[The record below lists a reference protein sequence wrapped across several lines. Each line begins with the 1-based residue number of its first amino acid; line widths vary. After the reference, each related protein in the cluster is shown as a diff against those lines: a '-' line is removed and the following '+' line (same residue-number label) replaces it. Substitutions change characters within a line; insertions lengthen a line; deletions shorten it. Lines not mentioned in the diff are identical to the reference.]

1 MTFAQTPLHRALQ
14 ALTRGRGSRLL
25 GAGLCVALLSAC
37 TLSPD
42 YHRPELNSS
51 AAQFK
56 HAEGWTQASPSDAI
70 ARGAW
75 WEIYGDAGLNA
86 LVEELNRSNQTVAQ
100 SEAQYRQAQAL
111 VRSSRAALFPSLDL
125 SASKNRSAQG
135 TGSSSSSLSNNSSG
149 IRNTYNAQLGV
160 SWEIDLWGKLRETM
174 NANEASAE
182 ASFADLASIRL
193 SQQSELV
200 QNYLQLR
207 VIDEQKRLLEA
218 TVAAYERSL
227 RMNEN
232 QYRAGVAGPDAVAQA
247 RTQLKST
254 QADLIDLIWQRAQFE
269 NAIAVLL
276 GKAPADFALADSKA
290 IPALP
295 QIPVSLPSQLLE
307 RRPDIAAAE
316 RNVMAANANIGV
328 SRAAYFPDLSLS
340 MSGGYSSSSFSNWI
354 ELPNR
359 YWSVGPQLALTL
371 FDAGK
376 RSAEVDRTVAV
387 YDQTV
392 AQYRQTVLD
401 GFKEVENLLVQL
413 KVYGDEAVVRQEALD
428 AARESLRLTEN
439 QYRAGLIGYLDVV
452 NVQTTAL
459 SNERSVLNLLQGRLV
474 ASVQLVAALG
484 GGWDAEQAFAEQD
497 SKPRAARCTSCR
509 RCWPASRCCSAP
521 WMPCAPA
528 GWLGIWKMQATP
540 AWAIPLPPPC
550 ARPRARPAGWCCPAT
565 CR

>member
-1 MTFAQTPLHRALQ
+1 MNFAQTPLHRAFTR
-14 ALTRGRGSRLL
+14 LTRGRGSRLL
-25 GAGLCVALLSAC
+25 GAGLCVAMLSAC

-42 YHRPELNSS
+42 YHRPELSTP
-51 AAQFK
+51 AQFK
-56 HAEGWTQASPSDAI
+56 QAEGWTQAKPSDAL

-86 LVEELNRSNQTVAQ
+86 LVEELNRNNQTVAQ
-100 SEAQYRQAQAL
+100 YEAQYRQAQAL
-111 VRSSRAALFPSLDL
+111 VRSSRGALFPSLDL
-125 SASKNRSAQG
+125 SVGKTRSAQG

-160 SWEIDLWGKLRETM
+160 SWELDLWGKLRETL

-182 ASFADLASIRL
+182 ASFADLAAIRL
-193 SQQSELV
+193 SLQSELV

-218 TVAAYERSL
+218 TVAAYARSL

-254 QADLIDLIWQRAQFE
+254 QADLIDLAWQRAQYE

-276 GKAPADFALADSKA
+276 GKAPADFALADSND

-295 QIPVSLPSQLLE
+295 QIPLALPSQLLE
-307 RRPDIAAAE
+307 RRPDIASAE

-328 SRAAYFPDLSLS
+328 ARAAYFPDLTLS

-359 YWSVGPQLALTL
+359 YWSVGPQLAMTL
-371 FDAGK
+371 FDAGR
-376 RSAEVDRTVAV
+376 RSAEVDRSVAV

-401 GFKEVENLLVQL
+401 GFREVENYLVQL

-459 SNERSVLNLLQGRLV
+459 SNERSVLTLLQGRLV
-474 ASVQLVAALG
+474 ASVQLIAALG
-484 GGWDAEQAFAEQD
+484 GGWEAQQAFAEAQESGQD
-497 SKPRAARCTSCR
+497 
-509 RCWPASRCCSAP
+509 
-521 WMPCAPA
+521 
-528 GWLGIWKMQATP
+528 
-540 AWAIPLPPPC
+540 
-550 ARPRARPAGWCCPAT
+550 
-565 CR
+565 

>member
-1 MTFAQTPLHRALQ
+1 MTFAQAPLHRALQ
-14 ALTRGRGSRLL
+14 SLTRGRGSRLI
-25 GAGLCVALLSAC
+25 GAGLCVAMLSAC

-42 YHRPELNSS
+42 YHRPDMDTP
-51 AAQFK
+51 AQFK
-56 HAEGWTQASPSDAI
+56 QAEGWTQASPSDAM

-75 WEIYGDAGLNA
+75 WEVYGDPSLNA

-111 VRSSRAALFPSLDL
+111 VRSSRASLFPTLDL
-125 SASKNRSAQG
+125 TTSKNRSAQG

-160 SWEIDLWGKLRETM
+160 SWEIDLWGKLRETL
-174 NANEASAE
+174 NADQASAE
-182 ASFADLASIRL
+182 ASLADLASIRL

-218 TVAAYERSL
+218 TVATYERSL
-227 RMNEN
+227 RLTEN
-232 QYRAGVAGPDAVAQA
+232 QYRAGVSGPDAVAQA

-254 QADLIDLIWQRAQFE
+254 QADLIDLVWQRAQFE

-276 GKAPADFALADSKA
+276 GKVPANFALADSKS

-295 QIPVSLPSQLLE
+295 EIPLALPSQLLE

-316 RNVMAANANIGV
+316 RNVMAANSQIGV

-376 RSAEVDRTVAV
+376 RSAEVDRTVAA

-401 GFKEVENLLVQL
+401 GFKEVENYLVQL
-413 KVYGDEAVVRQEALD
+413 KVYADEAVVRQEALE
-428 AARESLRLTEN
+428 AARESLRLTDN
-439 QYRAGLIGYLDVV
+439 QYKAGLIGYLDVV

-459 SNERSVLNLLQGRLV
+459 SNERSVLSLLEGRLV
-474 ASVQLVAALG
+474 ASVQLIAALG
-484 GGWDAEQAFAEQD
+484 GGWEAEQAFAEAKD
-497 SKPRAARCTSCR
+497 
-509 RCWPASRCCSAP
+509 
-521 WMPCAPA
+521 
-528 GWLGIWKMQATP
+528 
-540 AWAIPLPPPC
+540 
-550 ARPRARPAGWCCPAT
+550 
-565 CR
+565 

>member
-1 MTFAQTPLHRALQ
+1 MNFAHTRLHRALMR
-14 ALTRGRGSRLL
+14 LTQGRGSRLV
-25 GAGLCVALLSAC
+25 GAGLCVAMLSAC

-42 YHRPELNSS
+42 YHRPELSTP
-51 AAQFK
+51 AQFK
-56 HAEGWTQASPSDAI
+56 QAEGWTQAKPSDAI

-75 WEIYGDAGLNA
+75 WEIYGDAQLNT

-100 SEAQYRQAQAL
+100 SAAQYRQAQAL
-111 VRSSRAALFPSLDL
+111 VRSSRASLFPSLDL
-125 SASKNRSAQG
+125 SVGKTRSAQG

-149 IRNTYNAQLGV
+149 IRDTYNAQLGV
-160 SWEIDLWGKLRETM
+160 SWEIDLWGKLRETL
-174 NANEASAE
+174 NANEASAQ
-182 ASFADLASIRL
+182 ASLADLAAIRL

-207 VIDEQKRLLEA
+207 VIDAQKRLLEA
-218 TVAAYERSL
+218 TVAAYARSL
-227 RMNEN
+227 KMNEN

-254 QADLIDLIWQRAQFE
+254 QADLIDLAWQRAQYE
-269 NAIAVLL
+269 NAIAVLM
-276 GKAPADFALADSKA
+276 GKAPADFALAA
-290 IPALP
+290 TEEIPALP
-295 QIPVSLPSQLLE
+295 DIPLALPSQLLE
-307 RRPDIAAAE
+307 RRPDIASAE
-316 RNVMAANANIGV
+316 RKVMAANSNIGV

-340 MSGGYSSSSFSNWI
+340 MNGGYSSSSFNNWI

-401 GFKEVENLLVQL
+401 GFKEVENFLVQL

-439 QYRAGLIGYLDVV
+439 QYKAGLIGYLDVV
-452 NVQTTAL
+452 SVQTTAL
-459 SNERSVLNLLQGRLV
+459 SNERSVLTLLQGRLL
-474 ASVQLVAALG
+474 ASVQLIAALG
-484 GGWDAEQAFAEQD
+484 GGWDEQ
-497 SKPRAARCTSCR
+497 
-509 RCWPASRCCSAP
+509 
-521 WMPCAPA
+521 
-528 GWLGIWKMQATP
+528 QAL
-540 AWAIPLPPPC
+540 ADQ
-550 ARPRARPAGWCCPAT
+550 GD
-565 CR
+565 

>member
-1 MTFAQTPLHRALQ
+1 MNFAHTRIHRALRL
-14 ALTRGRGSRLL
+14 LTQGRGSRLVS
-25 GAGLCVALLSAC
+25 AGLCVAMLSAC

-42 YHRPELNSS
+42 YHRPELSTPL
-51 AAQFK
+51 QFK
-56 HAEGWTQASPSDAI
+56 QAQGWTQANPSDAI

-75 WEIYGDAGLNA
+75 WELYGDKQLDA

-100 SEAQYRQAQAL
+100 YEAQYRQAQAL
-111 VRSSRAALFPSLDL
+111 VRSSRAALFPSLNL
-125 SASKNRSAQG
+125 TVGKNRSAQG

-149 IRNTYNAQLGV
+149 IRDTYNAQLGV
-160 SWEIDLWGKLRETM
+160 SWEIDLWGKLREAM

-182 ASFADLASIRL
+182 ASFADMAAIRL

-207 VIDEQKRLLEA
+207 VIDAQKRLLEA

-227 RMNEN
+227 KMNEN

-254 QADLIDLIWQRAQFE
+254 QADLIDLAWQRAQYE
-269 NAIAVLL
+269 NAIAVLM
-276 GKAPADFALADSKA
+276 GKAPADFALAASGD

-295 QIPVSLPSQLLE
+295 QVPVSLPSQLLE
-307 RRPDIAAAE
+307 RRPDIASAE
-316 RNVMAANANIGV
+316 RKVMAANANIGV

-340 MSGGYSSSSFSNWI
+340 MNGGYSSSSFNNWI

-376 RSAEVDRTVAV
+376 RSAEVDRSVAV

-392 AQYRQTVLD
+392 AQYRQAVLD
-401 GFKEVENLLVQL
+401 GFKEVENYLVQL
-413 KVYGDEAVVRQEALD
+413 KVYGDEAVVRQEALE

-439 QYRAGLIGYLDVV
+439 QYKAGLIGYLDVV

-459 SNERSVLNLLQGRLV
+459 SSERSVLTLLQGRLV
-474 ASVQLVAALG
+474 ASVQLIAALG
-484 GGWDAEQAFAEQD
+484 GGWDARTQLAEQ
-497 SKPRAARCTSCR
+497 
-509 RCWPASRCCSAP
+509 
-521 WMPCAPA
+521 
-528 GWLGIWKMQATP
+528 
-540 AWAIPLPPPC
+540 
-550 ARPRARPAGWCCPAT
+550 
-565 CR
+565 